1 MLICD
6 AYKPYIGKRFD
17 AYSRIM
23 GYENKLWSY
32 LVFRDI
38 LKCSAIDVGKCPI
51 CLEEDKLEKNV
62 HSVKRCFIKT
72 VRAGATNAPF
82 VDINFFK

>member
-51 CLEEDKLEKNV
+51 CLEEDKLEKKCPQCKTLFHKNCA
-62 HSVKRCFIKT
+62 SRCDKCPICRYK
-72 VRAGATNAPF
+72 
-82 VDINFFK
+82 FF